1 MKHLKH
7 STLVVIAILVAIL
20 GVLAQNAIG
29 NNYYIQ
35 SSDSNSKQ

>member
-29 NNYYIQ
+29 NNYYRVL
-35 SSDSNSKQ
+35 DFLCFG